1 MHFKK
6 SMRLT
11 LALVSATYVIPS
23 HAAITTYTDQAAF
36 LNALNGAT
44 IFQDSFSDVGAGS
57 PLSLT
62 RTGNGL
68 TVTYTAPVSGL
79 FTIPGEISSFMNVD
93 HLRATLGSGIFAA
106 GGNFYMTDINGNFQP
121 YPGLTTSA
129 NASNG
134 IDPISTLSAS
144 TNSTSTFFGWI
155 STTPLTVVISTSG
168 GSSPARWNTIDNFI
182 VATAPAPAA
191 PGPLPLFGALGAM
204 AWSRR
209 LRQRVVAGRSSQ
221 VH

>member
-1 MHFKK
+1 
-6 SMRLT
+6 MRLT

-44 IFQDSFSDVGAGS
+44 VFQDSFSDVATGD

-68 TVTYTAPVSGL
+68 SVTYTASPNGL
-79 FTIPGEISSFMNVD
+79 YTGPGEISSYDNLN
-93 HLRATLGSGIFAA
+93 HLHATLGSGIFAA
-106 GGNFYMTDINGNFQP
+106 GGNFFMTDTNGDFQP

-129 NASNG
+129 YASNG

-155 STTPLTVVISTSG
+155 STTPLTDVISTSG
-168 GSSPARWNTIDNFI
+168 GSSPSRWNTIGNFI
-182 VATAPAPAA
+182 VATAPA